1 MGLVTAAVVGAAAA
15 AAGAAYSIYSGER
28 AASAQKDALKKQ
40 EKTQAEA
47 LRVQEEGQKQ
57 ALDLQKRQTTAAEQN
72 INRANRKQPDVGAI
86 MQSAQ
91 TASAG
96 GPAGTMLTGPQGV
109 DPNALAL
116 GKNTLLGG

>member
-1 MGLVTAAVVGAAAA
+1 MAVSAAIATAVTAAVGTT
-15 AAGAAYSIYSGER
+15 YSIVQGNKAE
-28 AASAQKDALKKQ
+28 AAQRDAMKKQ
-40 EKTQAEA
+40 EKAQAES

-57 ALDLQKRQTTAAEQN
+57 ALDIQKRQAAAAEQN
-72 INRANRKQPDVGAI
+72 INRANRQQPDVGAI
-86 MQSAQ
+86 AK
-91 TASAG
+91 AAELGSAG

>member
-1 MGLVTAAVVGAAAA
+1 MAVSAAIATAVTAAVGTT
-15 AAGAAYSIYSGER
+15 YSIVQGNKAE
-28 AASAQKDALKKQ
+28 AAQKDAMKKQ
-40 EKTQAEA
+40 EKAQAQAMELQEKGQKEA
-47 LRVQEEGQKQ
+47 L
-57 ALDLQKRQTTAAEQN
+57 DIQKRQATAAEQN

-86 MQSAQ
+86 MQSAEA
-91 TASAG
+91 ASAG

>member
-28 AASAQKDALKKQ
+28 ASSAQKDAMKKQ
-40 EKTQAEA
+40 EKAQAQAMELQERGQKEA
-47 LRVQEEGQKQ
+47 L
-57 ALDLQKRQTTAAEQN
+57 DIQKRQAAAAEQN

-86 MQSAQ
+86 MQSAEA
-91 TASAG
+91 ASAG